1 MRLLCPD
8 AATVR
13 PDRVVRASRRL
24 FITGLLL
31 ATTALARKTTR
42 EEQQAIA
49 SLPSAGKNPL
59 VSLEHINLS
68 SGDKWSERVDAF
80 YFDVLRCARD
90 PRSPAV
96 LARTNAARAKQ
107 RRPGVANQSWAN
119 VGFQQFHLLFGDGL
133 DEEMNQPPQQR
144 LRGEIVLA
152 WPRDK
157 MKGLYARLAEW
168 GAAFTGIGTFEG
180 PFGNRFRLIAAD
192 DFLKPLPDATADDR
206 PPGGDSEGLGI
217 RSVRFD
223 APRGASGPICEF
235 YSSVFNA
242 VVDATGGRCVVSVG
256 TSQTLEFVEA
266 DDVAAYD
273 GHHIA
278 LYVDGAAFVRGY
290 GALKARGLVFENRRF
305 LQFTCRAASE
315 AVASHRHGLARR
327 YGTLADAMKHDEF
340 RVKDI
345 AGNDNQIVY
354 ELEHEIRTLNHPGFV
369 AKKRLKHEE
378 L

>member
-1 MRLLCPD
+1 MR
-8 AATVR
+8 T
-13 PDRVVRASRRL
+13 
-24 FITGLLL
+24 LLL

-49 SLPSAGKNPL
+49 ALPTVSGNPL

-107 RRPGVANQSWAN
+107 NRPGVANQSWAN
-119 VGFQQFHLLFGDGL
+119 VGFQQFHLLYGDGL
-133 DEEMNQPPQQR
+133 DEEMQQPPQQR

-168 GAAFTGIGTFEG
+168 GAAFTGIGQFEG
-180 PFGNRFRLIAAD
+180 PFGNRFRLVAAD
-192 DFLKPLPDATADDR
+192 GLLAPLPDANTEDL
-206 PPGGDSEGLGI
+206 PPGGASEGLGI
-217 RSVRFD
+217 LAVRFD
-223 APRGASGPICEF
+223 APRGTSGAICEF

-278 LYVDGAAFVRGY
+278 SCAVRKSNHIAAIAWGLERRLPRRLYVDGAAFVRGY
-290 GALKARGLVFENRRF
+290 AALKDRGLVFENRRF
-305 LQFTCRAASE
+305 LQFTWRAASGDGVRDRLMVPR
-315 AVASHRHGLARR
+315 A
-327 YGTLADAMKHDEF
+327 GTG
-340 RVKDI
+340 RS
-345 AGNDNQIVY
+345 
-354 ELEHEIRTLNHPGFV
+354 RTP
-369 AKKRLKHEE
+369 
-378 L
+378 

>member
-1 MRLLCPD
+1 MHKIASMRFL
-8 AATVR
+8 
-13 PDRVVRASRRL
+13 
-24 FITGLLL
+24 ILL
-31 ATTALARKTTR
+31 ATAIARKTTR
-42 EEQQAIA
+42 EEQHAIA
-49 SLPSAGKNPL
+49 SLPTVKGNPL

-68 SGDKWSERVDAF
+68 SGDKWSAKVDAF

-96 LARTNAARAKQ
+96 LARTNSARAKQ
-107 RRPGVANQSWAN
+107 NRPGVANQSWAN
-119 VGFQQFHLLFGDGL
+119 IGFQQFHLLFGDGL
-133 DEEMNQPPQQR
+133 DEEMQQPPQQR

-180 PFGNRFRLIAAD
+180 PFGNRFRLVAAD
-192 DFLKPLPDATADDR
+192 EVLAPLPDATADDV

-217 RSVRFD
+217 VSVRFD
-223 APRGASGPICEF
+223 APRGTSGAICEF
-235 YSSVFNA
+235 YSSIFG
-242 VVDATGGRCVVSVG
+242 ATAEAGAGRCVVRVGAQIMTSTPSTRRQLDGVTLAHPTHWLICAQVRVG
-256 TSQTLEFVEA
+256 TAQTLEFVEA

-305 LQFTCRAASE
+305 LQFTCPAASGDGVRGRLMVSR
-315 AVASHRHGLARR
+315 A
-327 YGTLADAMKHDEF
+327 GTE
-340 RVKDI
+340 RS
-345 AGNDNQIVY
+345 Q
-354 ELEHEIRTLNHPGFV
+354 TP
-369 AKKRLKHEE
+369 
-378 L
+378 